1 MSFLDKAKA
10 KLTDAVDQHGD
21 KIADGIDKAGKL
33 ANEKTGGKHADKI
46 DQATGKAA
54 TPSTTS
60 TARTTTSTAHADT
73 TDRPPPAT
81 RPDRQ
86 PVPTPPPSRRS
97 GPAERPVAYPAT
109 GEGLDPRP

>member
-46 DQATGKAA
+46 NQATGKARDA
-54 TPSTTS
+54 L
-60 TARTTTSTAHADT
+60 DNL
-73 TDRPPPAT
+73 DGKNDDIPP
-81 RPDRQ
+81 
-86 PVPTPPPSRRS
+86 
-97 GPAERPVAYPAT
+97 T
-109 GEGLDPRP
+109 GHPR